1 MCLAI
6 PVQIVE
12 LEGTQAVVDMHGVRR
27 PVQVN
32 LLQNPEVGDYV
43 LVHAGFAIQKWSE
56 ADVAEY
62 HAIMEEMNAMD
73 EKAE

>member
-12 LEGTQAVVDMHGVRR
+12 LEGMQAVVDMHGIRR
-27 PVQVN
+27 PIQVN
-32 LLQNPEVGDYV
+32 LLPELKVGDYV

-56 ADVAEY
+56 TDVAEY
-62 HAIMEEMNAMD
+62 NAIMEEMNALD
-73 EKAE
+73 GDA